1 MVCGRRSRILS
12 TRSDE
17 MRDFGRLSQME
28 AVHAFLQQAIGVRD
42 PLVLAQMLHPRCDKE
57 GLDDAPF
64 IGSILEHVPAIGAI
78 AATLMSELLEDL

>member
-1 MVCGRRSRILS
+1 MGCRRQSRILS
-12 TRSDE
+12 IRSDE

-28 AVHAFLQQAIGVRD
+28 AVHALLHQAIGVCD
-42 PLVLAQMLHPRCDKE
+42 PLVLAQMLRPRCDQE

-78 AATLMSELLEDL
+78 AATLMSELLEDP